1 MSLRADSNA
10 PNELACAVIC
20 ADVHPVLCR
29 AILRGDTIDDVI
41 DVAMR
46 HGASAH
52 GFTPAYYDSAQRIEM
67 LTTLQRNARA
77 LDQGRDTSCR
87 K

>member
-1 MSLRADSNA
+1 VSLRAASNA
-10 PNELACAVIC
+10 PDEFACAVTC

-41 DVAMR
+41 NVATR

-52 GFTPAYYDSAQRIEM
+52 GFTPAYYDSAQRIKM
-67 LTTLQRNARA
+67 LTTLQENCAS
-77 LDQGRDTSCR
+77 D
-87 K
+87 